1 MSKDSRRR
9 PTFSAR
15 TIVLWLAVG
24 GALVIGGLLIGRLLN
39 TGENRQAI
47 SRLSTG
53 DFHSLAFSPT
63 QLETVFFGHHGG
75 LMVSQDGG
83 RSWRAA
89 ALQNADAMA
98 LAISAADPTI
108 MYAAG
113 HAVLLKS
120 TDQGASWQPITHD
133 LPGTDI
139 HGFTVN
145 PDQAATV
152 YAHVVGQLGIF
163 RSDDGGET
171 WAALPAAMPAS
182 TFNLAVGPTAQIL
195 YATAGQAGL
204 WRSADGG
211 QNWSQVPGVP
221 GEGAIAVAYN
231 RANHRLYVTTL
242 GNSAGLYASND
253 NGATWQTLKL
263 SGKLMAIA
271 SSPLNP
277 NRLMAVD
284 DQGWVY
290 ASGDAG
296 ATWLNK
302 P

>member
-1 MSKDSRRR
+1 MSKASRRR
-9 PTFSAR
+9 QTFSAR
-15 TIVLWLAVG
+15 TIGLGLALG
-24 GALVIGGLLIGRLLN
+24 GALVIGSLLIGRLL
-39 TGENRQAI
+39 TARENRQAL
-47 SRLSTG
+47 SRLSTS

-63 QLETVFFGHHGG
+63 QPDTVFFGHHGG

-83 RSWRAA
+83 RTWQAT

-98 LAISAADPTI
+98 LAISPANPMI

-120 TDQGASWQPITHD
+120 IDQGASWQSITPN

-139 HGFTVN
+139 HGFTVD
-145 PDQAATV
+145 PDNAATV
-152 YAHVVGQLGIF
+152 YAHVVGQVGIF
-163 RSDDGGET
+163 RSDDAGET
-171 WAALPAAMPAS
+171 WTALPAALPAS

-211 QNWSQVPGVP
+211 RNWSQVPGMP

-253 NGATWQTLKL
+253 DGATWQTLNL

-271 SSPLNP
+271 SSPLDP
-277 NRLMAVD
+277 NRLMTVD
-284 DQGWVY
+284 DQGWVF
-290 ASGDAG
+290 ASSDAG